1 MKKKRT
7 TKMTFSKRIVIFILL
22 VAVVDL
28 QLCIFKGLETLG
40 ISLITEILGVVL
52 IYSVKAY
59 YGKREEERTRL
70 KEEQAEYERD
80 FERL

>member
-1 MKKKRT
+1 MKKKRFS
-7 TKMTFSKRIVIFILL
+7 KMTFSKRIVIFILL
-22 VAVVDL
+22 ASVVDL
-28 QLCIFKGLETLG
+28 QLCIFNVLETLG

-59 YGKREEERTRL
+59 YGKKEEEKTRL
-70 KEEQAEYERD
+70 KEEQADYERD